1 MIISEPVITVGMP
14 VYNGERYIEEAIRS
28 ILGQTFEDFVLII
41 SDNASTDRTEEIC
54 RDFTLE
60 DKRIMYLRNQENMGA
75 SNNYNRLFR
84 LARSKY
90 FRWFNADDLCSPEL
104 HEKCVAVLEGNPDAV
119 LCYGK
124 TCLIDQDGNYS
135 ENYDDNLNLQQS
147 TAYERLSRFFDVVG
161 QTNVIYGL
169 MRTSAV
175 AHTSLMGNGSY
186 PAADTN
192 FMAELT
198 LYGKFIEIPE
208 QLFYRRMHFEASS
221 SERGDE
227 SKQQLFWT
235 GNSRSKFT
243 MPTWK
248 KNIAIVKAVHSAPLD
263 KWDKWRVQY
272 YNLRR
277 LVGSRHDLIKDLA
290 GILQNTFQRKD
301 RSETLPN

>member
-1 MIISEPVITVGMP
+1 MTLSEPVITVGMP

-28 ILGQTFEDFVLII
+28 MLGQTFEDFVLII

-54 RDFTLE
+54 RDFTLQ
-60 DKRIMYLRNQENMGA
+60 DKRITYLRNQDNIGA
-75 SNNYNRLFR
+75 GNNYNRLFQ

-90 FRWFNADDLCSPEL
+90 FRWFNADDLCRPEL
-104 HEKCVAVLEGNPDAV
+104 HEKCVAVLESNPDAV

-135 ENYDDNLNLQQS
+135 EDYDDNLNLQQS
-147 TAYERLSRFFDVVG
+147 TAYERLSRFFDAVG
-161 QTNVIYGL
+161 LTNVIYGL

-175 AHTSLMGNGSY
+175 AHTSLMGNGSF

-208 QLFYRRMHFEASS
+208 QLFFRRMHPETSS
-221 SERGDE
+221 SDRGDD

-235 GNSRSKFT
+235 GKNRSKFL
-243 MPTWK
+243 MPNWK
-248 KNIAIVKAVHSAPLD
+248 KNIAIVRAVHSAPLGMRE
-263 KWDKWRVQY
+263 KWRVQRY
-272 YNLRR
+272 ILSSMVTR
-277 LVGSRHDLIKDLA
+277 RHDFIRDLVCL
-290 GILQNTFQRKD
+290 LQSTFQKKD
-301 RSETLPN
+301 